1 MDWNGG
7 MENRMDYGI
16 SSTAEDTTS
25 HCVPASFVPSTLSDS
40 APLLQLRLLAT
51 NRMCPLNTCDL

>member
-25 HCVPASFVPSTLSDS
+25 HCVPVSFVPSTLSDS

-51 NRMCPLNTCDL
+51 NRMEYM

>member
-25 HCVPASFVPSTLSDS
+25 HCVPASFVPFHSVRISSFVAVKAASYKQNVIHVTFD
-40 APLLQLRLLAT
+40 P
-51 NRMCPLNTCDL
+51 